1 MSEAPII
8 SDELNSLLDVE
19 FGPEVYQIDGSMV
32 RKFAEAIGDPS
43 PRWRSTAPPTFAA
56 ALRLEKLFDRM
67 FTAESPLKRVLN
79 AASELEYRQLI
90 NVGDVISVTG
100 RLSRLRK
107 REGQDGS
114 MLFMIFEMTYK
125 NQRGE
130 VVATG
135 RNTIIRH

>member
-19 FGPEVYQIDGSMV
+19 FGPEVYRIDGSMV

-43 PRWRSTAPPTFAA
+43 PRWQQTAPPTFAA
-56 ALRLEKLFDRM
+56 ALRLEKLFDKM

-79 AASELEYRQLI
+79 GSSELEYQQPI

-100 RLSRLRK
+100 KLSRMRK
-107 REGQDGS
+107 REGQGGS

-125 NQRGE
+125 NQRGD

>member
-1 MSEAPII
+1 MSEAPVI
-8 SDELNSLLDVE
+8 SDELNSLLGLE
-19 FGPEVYQIDGSMV
+19 FGPEVYHIESSMV
-32 RKFAEAIGDPS
+32 RKFAEAIGDPN
-43 PRWRSTAPPTFAA
+43 PRWQQTAPPTFAA
-56 ALRLEKLFDRM
+56 SLRLEKLFDKL

-79 AASELEYRQLI
+79 GSSELEYHQPI

-100 RLSRLRK
+100 KLSRMRK
-107 REGQDGS
+107 REGQGGR

-125 NQRGE
+125 NQHGE